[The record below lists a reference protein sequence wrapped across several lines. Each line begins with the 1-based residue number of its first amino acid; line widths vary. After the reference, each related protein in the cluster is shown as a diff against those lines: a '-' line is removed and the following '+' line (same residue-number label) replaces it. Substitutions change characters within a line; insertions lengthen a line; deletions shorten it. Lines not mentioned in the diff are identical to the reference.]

1 MYEVMDGG
9 RIGKAIR
16 ELRTER
22 KMTAEQLAAEI
33 GTTTSAVIM
42 YENGRRIPRDEIKIR
57 IAVFF
62 GKTVESIFY
71 KQK

>member
-9 RIGKAIR
+9 RIGETIR
-16 ELRTER
+16 GLRTER
-22 KMTAEQLAAEI
+22 KLTAEQLAEEI
-33 GTTTSAVIM
+33 GITTSAVIM

-57 IAVFF
+57 IAMFF
-62 GKTVESIFY
+62 DKTVESIFY